1 MLERPLKKI
10 EDLRVQKAI
19 DLEER
24 LKLDEAPLL

>member
-10 EDLRVQKAI
+10 EDLRGQQAI

-24 LKLDEAPLL
+24 IKLDEVPSL